1 MADEGRR
8 GVLAISRQSVPAVRG
23 LSAEPATE
31 EQLKAINACVAKVT
45 EETEG
50 MRFNTAIAAMMEF
63 TNAATK
69 WDQTRGGART
79 LAPLL
84 PLCAAPLGG
93 AVE

>member
-1 MADEGRR
+1 M
-8 GVLAISRQSVPAVRG
+8 LAISARAYRLFEKV
-23 LSAEPATE
+23 SAEPATE

-69 WDQTRGGART
+69 WDAKPARRRSSRSS
-79 LAPLL
+79 
-84 PLCAAPLGG
+84 CC
-93 AVE
+93 